1 MIRARDPR
9 AQRYIHDNRFRSK
22 ADVYVFLCAA
32 RHWGQ
37 RRQPGGEDLGGPV
50 SVSPDSSAGSGRDHF
65 AIEQVL
71 DAFGRATVAIRPNP
85 FMQNFLEQAPLI
97 GHGIA

>member
-1 MIRARDPR
+1 M
-9 AQRYIHDNRFRSK
+9 
-22 ADVYVFLCAA
+22 
-32 RHWGQ
+32 
-37 RRQPGGEDLGGPV
+37 

-85 FMQNFLEQAPLI
+85 FMQNFLEGTQNGTSASPWQERLTRGAAPPTR
-97 GHGIA
+97 G